1 VKLRSRASV
10 ATTPNTTN
18 DAGMTRI
25 EAGWDKTPRQRAM
38 AMHPS
43 APGRKL
49 DVLVSADTDLN
60 RVRVV
65 VHGRLSRANLH
76 GLEPVVR
83 RAAALSP
90 DVNVVLDLSGAQV
103 SDSLRAEPHA
113 GQIAATLLWT
123 LGPFVRAR
131 LRVIPPPVPPFNE

>member
-1 VKLRSRASV
+1 MG
-10 ATTPNTTN
+10 TTPNTTS
-18 DAGMTRI
+18 DAGMGRV
-25 EAGWDKTPRQRAM
+25 EALWDKTPRQRAM

-43 APGRKL
+43 ASGRKL

-65 VHGRLSRANLH
+65 VHGRLSQANLH
-76 GLEPVVR
+76 GLELVVR

-103 SDSLRAEPHA
+103 SDSLRAELHD
-113 GQIAATLLWT
+113 GSIGATLLST
-123 LGPFVRAR
+123 LAPFVRSR
-131 LRVIPPPVPPFNE
+131 LRVIPPLTE